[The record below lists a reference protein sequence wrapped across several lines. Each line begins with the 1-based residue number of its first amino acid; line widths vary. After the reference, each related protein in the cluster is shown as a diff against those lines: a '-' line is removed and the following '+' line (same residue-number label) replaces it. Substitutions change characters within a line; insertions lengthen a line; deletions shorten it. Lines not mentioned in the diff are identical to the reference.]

1 MGEESLQ
8 ELIELAKGLEEDNRK
23 FHGGNNA
30 AGTRLRK
37 GPQEIKKR
45 AQEMRNEITA
55 TKAARKG

>member
-8 ELIELAKGLEEDNRK
+8 ELIELVKVLEEDNQK
-23 FHGGNNA
+23 FYGGNNA

-37 GPQEIKKR
+37 GLQEIKKR

-55 TKAARKG
+55 AKAARKG